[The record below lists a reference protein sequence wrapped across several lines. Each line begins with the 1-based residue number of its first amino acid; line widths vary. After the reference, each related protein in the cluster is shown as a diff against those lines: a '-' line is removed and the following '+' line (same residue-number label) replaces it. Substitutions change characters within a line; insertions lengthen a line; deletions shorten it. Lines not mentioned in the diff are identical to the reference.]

1 MLPGGGA
8 FSSLNLIFCAKIK
21 YSFSFAKKELYNPI
35 HFITK
40 IEIQFDKNV
49 LKILSHFSDFW
60 TNFRRFFF
68 FSNPSQQID
77 LVPASST
84 SSDVWKLTSF
94 CLVLIMTTEWQK
106 VLESK
111 LDQMLSSSQTLK
123 SSIKSLQSDFQRLDS
138 YINLLQVQNTNQD
151 NLADDDEQVTTF
163 MPYFEEFF
171 QEEDDQ
177 YYYEFPDF
185 YCLRFRR
192 KSQISSFMPHVF
204 IV

>member
-1 MLPGGGA
+1 
-8 FSSLNLIFCAKIK
+8 
-21 YSFSFAKKELYNPI
+21 
-35 HFITK
+35 
-40 IEIQFDKNV
+40 
-49 LKILSHFSDFW
+49 
-60 TNFRRFFF
+60 
-68 FSNPSQQID
+68 
-77 LVPASST
+77 
-84 SSDVWKLTSF
+84 
-94 CLVLIMTTEWQK
+94 MTTEWQK

-138 YINLLQVQNTNQD
+138 YINLLQEQKTNQD
-151 NLADDDEQVTTF
+151 NLAVDEQVTTF

>member
-1 MLPGGGA
+1 
-8 FSSLNLIFCAKIK
+8 
-21 YSFSFAKKELYNPI
+21 
-35 HFITK
+35 
-40 IEIQFDKNV
+40 
-49 LKILSHFSDFW
+49 
-60 TNFRRFFF
+60 
-68 FSNPSQQID
+68 
-77 LVPASST
+77 
-84 SSDVWKLTSF
+84 
-94 CLVLIMTTEWQK
+94 MTTEWQK

-123 SSIKSLQSDFQRLDS
+123 SSIKSLQSDFERLDS
-138 YINLLQVQNTNQD
+138 YINLLQEQKTNQD
-151 NLADDDEQVTTF
+151 NLADDDEQVSTF